1 MKKVLISG
9 TATIVICIA
18 LLFVTA
24 LIPQNALQKN
34 MEKSSDY
41 YNNHQMFDHV
51 TDYMFL
57 SRQDNY
63 ADCIL
68 TNIIYHIDQNNLA
81 ESILSASYYN
91 PEDEG
96 VQTSF
101 AYAVG
106 SKVEPNVDYSRYWH
120 GSMVL
125 LRPLFI
131 IFDIAGVR
139 MVLGILILIMT
150 VWFEVLLFKNH
161 YSVFGVCYAIGLML
175 VSVWMCAFCV
185 EYAMP
190 FVVMSV
196 ELPVLLVLLTRA
208 YEKKDAQNLTQKR
221 NDKNSEKHEA
231 DNCKL
236 NNRKLINRKLI
247 NRKPIN
253 RKPINR
259 KPEVLL
265 WAVLACA
272 GIVTAFVD
280 FLTTETVTFTMAYV
294 LYLIVKNRHDQ
305 MKPIKEEL
313 ICLIKSGIV
322 WLGSYGLM
330 IALKWALALVVLGK
344 DAFFNALRQAALRI
358 SGDATL
364 GNVTGAE
371 VVSDYERISGAL
383 CRNIG
388 CIYPFKSTMS
398 YGTAMIFILLVGL
411 VVFSIWYLFRGKTKS
426 CINKVLAIVS
436 LLPVMRFLVLNNH
449 SYIHFFFTYRALLVS
464 VVVIMYILAC
474 YVNGFVR
481 KRR

>member
-18 LLFVTA
+18 LLFLTA

-34 MEKSSDY
+34 MERSSDY
-41 YNNHQMFDHV
+41 YNNHQLFDHV

-68 TNIIYHIDQNNLA
+68 TNIIYHIDKNNLV
-81 ESILSASYYN
+81 ESVLSASYYN
-91 PEDEG
+91 PEDEN

-106 SKVEPNVDYSRYWH
+106 NKVEPDVDYSRYWH

-125 LRPLFI
+125 LRPLFV

-139 MVLGILILIMT
+139 MVLGILILLMT
-150 VWFEVLLFKNH
+150 VWFEILLFKNR
-161 YSVFGVCYAIGLML
+161 YSIFGVCYGVGLML

-190 FVVMSV
+190 FVVMSM
-196 ELPVLLVLLTRA
+196 ELPVLFVLLTRA
-208 YEKKDAQNLTQKR
+208 YEKKDAQNDKVKRDENKLDNQK
-221 NDKNSEKHEA
+221 A
-231 DNCKL
+231 DEHKL
-236 NNRKLINRKLI
+236 D
-247 NRKPIN
+247 
-253 RKPINR
+253 NR
-259 KPEVLL
+259 KPEVIL

-294 LYLIVKNRHDQ
+294 LYLIVKNRHNQ

-344 DAFFNALRQAALRI
+344 DAFFNALSQAALRI

-364 GNVTGAE
+364 GNVPGAE
-371 VVSDYERISGAL
+371 VVSNYERISGAL
-383 CRNIG
+383 WRNIG

-398 YGTAMIFILLVGL
+398 YGTSMIFILLVGL
-411 VVFSIWYLFRGKTKS
+411 IVFSIWYLFREKTKS

>member
-161 YSVFGVCYAIGLML
+161 YSVFGVCYGIGLML

-196 ELPVLLVLLTRA
+196 ELPVLFALLTRA
-208 YEKKDAQNLTQKR
+208 YEKKDAQNDKVKRDEHKLGNQK
-221 NDKNSEKHEA
+221 A
-231 DNCKL
+231 DEHKSDNF
-236 NNRKLINRKLI
+236 
-247 NRKPIN
+247 
-253 RKPINR
+253 
-259 KPEVLL
+259 KPEVIL

-272 GIVTAFVD
+272 GIVTAFMD
-280 FLTTETVTFTMAYV
+280 FLTTETITFTMAYV
-294 LYLIVKNRHDQ
+294 LYLIVKNRHNQ
-305 MKPIKEEL
+305 MRAVKDEL
-313 ICLIKSGIV
+313 IFLVKSGIV
-322 WLGSYGLM
+322 WLVSYGLM
-330 IALKWALALVVLGK
+330 IALKWVLALIVLGK
-344 DAFFNALRQAALRI
+344 DAFFNALSQAALRI

-383 CRNIG
+383 WRNIG

-411 VVFSIWYLFRGKTKS
+411 VVFSIWYLFREKAKS
-426 CINKVLAIVS
+426 CINKVLVMVS
-436 LLPVMRFLVLNNH
+436 LIPVLRFLVLNNH

-464 VVVIMYILAC
+464 VVVIIYILAC

>member
-18 LLFVTA
+18 LLFLTA
-24 LIPQNALQKN
+24 LIPQNALQNN
-34 MEKSSDY
+34 MERSSDY

-68 TNIIYHIDQNNLA
+68 TNIIYHIDQNDLVK
-81 ESILSASYYN
+81 SILSASYYN

-106 SKVEPNVDYSRYWH
+106 NKVEPNVDYSRYWH

-125 LRPLFI
+125 LRPLFV

-161 YSVFGVCYAIGLML
+161 YSVFGVCYGIGLML

-208 YEKKDAQNLTQKR
+208 YEKKDAQNDKVKRDENKLDNQK
-221 NDKNSEKHEA
+221 A
-231 DNCKL
+231 DEHKL
-236 NNRKLINRKLI
+236 D
-247 NRKPIN
+247 
-253 RKPINR
+253 NR
-259 KPEVLL
+259 KPEVIL

-280 FLTTETVTFTMAYV
+280 FLTTETVTFTMAYI
-294 LYLIVKNRHDQ
+294 LYLIVKNRHNQ

-322 WLGSYGLM
+322 WFASYGLM
-330 IALKWALALVVLGK
+330 IALKWVLALAVLGK
-344 DAFFNALRQAALRI
+344 DAFFNALSQAALRI

-364 GNVTGAE
+364 GNVPGAE
-371 VVSDYERISGAL
+371 VVSNYERISGAL
-383 CRNIG
+383 WRNMG

-398 YGTAMIFILLVGL
+398 YGTSMIFILLVGL
-411 VVFSIWYLFRGKTKS
+411 IVFSLWYLFREKTKS

-464 VVVIMYILAC
+464 VVVIMYILTNC
-474 YVNGFVR
+474 VSGFVR

>member
-18 LLFVTA
+18 LLLVTA

-131 IFDIAGVR
+131 IFDIAEVR

-161 YSVFGVCYAIGLML
+161 YSVFGVCYGIGLIL

-196 ELPVLLVLLTRA
+196 ELPVLFALLTRA
-208 YEKKDAQNLTQKR
+208 YEKEDVQ
-221 NDKNSEKHEA
+221 NDKVKRDEHKLGNQKA
-231 DNCKL
+231 DEHKSDNF
-236 NNRKLINRKLI
+236 
-247 NRKPIN
+247 
-253 RKPINR
+253 
-259 KPEVLL
+259 KPEVIL

-280 FLTTETVTFTMAYV
+280 FLTTETITFTMAYV
-294 LYLIVKNRHDQ
+294 LYLIVKNRHSQ
-305 MKPIKEEL
+305 MGTVKEEL
-313 ICLIKSGIV
+313 IYLVKSGIV
-322 WLGSYGLM
+322 WLVSYGLM
-330 IALKWALALVVLGK
+330 IALKWVLALIVLGK
-344 DAFFNALRQAALRI
+344 DAFFNALSQAALRI

-383 CRNIG
+383 WRNIG

-411 VVFSIWYLFRGKTKS
+411 VVFSIWYLFREKAKS
-426 CINKVLAIVS
+426 CINKVMVMVS
-436 LLPVMRFLVLNNH
+436 LIPVLRFLVLNNH

-464 VVVIMYILAC
+464 VVVIIYILAC

>member
-18 LLFVTA
+18 LLFLTA

-34 MEKSSDY
+34 MERSSDY
-41 YNNHQMFDHV
+41 YNNHQLFDHV

-68 TNIIYHIDQNNLA
+68 TNIIYHIDKNNLV
-81 ESILSASYYN
+81 ESVLSASYYN
-91 PEDEG
+91 PEDEN

-106 SKVEPNVDYSRYWH
+106 NKVEPDVDYSRYWH

-125 LRPLFI
+125 LRPLFV

-139 MVLGILILIMT
+139 MVLGILILLMT
-150 VWFEVLLFKNH
+150 VWFEILLFKNR
-161 YSVFGVCYAIGLML
+161 YSIFGVCYGVGLML

-190 FVVMSV
+190 FVVMSM
-196 ELPVLLVLLTRA
+196 ELPVLFVLLTRA
-208 YEKKDAQNLTQKR
+208 YEKKDAQNDKVKRDENKLDNQK
-221 NDKNSEKHEA
+221 A
-231 DNCKL
+231 DENKL
-236 NNRKLINRKLI
+236 D
-247 NRKPIN
+247 
-253 RKPINR
+253 NR
-259 KPEVLL
+259 KPEVIL

-294 LYLIVKNRHDQ
+294 LYLIVKNRHNQ

-344 DAFFNALRQAALRI
+344 DAFFNALSQAALRI

-364 GNVTGAE
+364 GNVPGAE
-371 VVSDYERISGAL
+371 VVSNYERISGAL
-383 CRNIG
+383 WRNIG

-398 YGTAMIFILLVGL
+398 YGTSMIFILLVGL
-411 VVFSIWYLFRGKTKS
+411 IVFSIWYLFREKTKS

>member
-68 TNIIYHIDQNNLA
+68 TNIIYHIDKNNLV
-81 ESILSASYYN
+81 ESVLSASYYN
-91 PEDEG
+91 PEDEN

-106 SKVEPNVDYSRYWH
+106 NKVEPDVDYSRYWH

-125 LRPLFI
+125 LRPLFV
-131 IFDIAGVR
+131 IFDIVGVR

-161 YSVFGVCYAIGLML
+161 YSVFGVCYGIGPIL

-196 ELPVLLVLLTRA
+196 ELPVLFALLTRA
-208 YEKKDAQNLTQKR
+208 YEKEDVQ
-221 NDKNSEKHEA
+221 NDKVKRDEHKLGNQKA
-231 DNCKL
+231 DEHKSDNF
-236 NNRKLINRKLI
+236 
-247 NRKPIN
+247 
-253 RKPINR
+253 
-259 KPEVLL
+259 KPEVIL

-280 FLTTETVTFTMAYV
+280 FLTTETITFTMAYV
-294 LYLIVKNRHDQ
+294 LYLIVKNRHSQ
-305 MKPIKEEL
+305 MGTVKEEL
-313 ICLIKSGIV
+313 IYLVKSGIV
-322 WLGSYGLM
+322 WLVSYGLM
-330 IALKWALALVVLGK
+330 IALKWVLALIVLGK
-344 DAFFNALRQAALRI
+344 DAFFNALSQAALRI

-383 CRNIG
+383 WRNIG

-411 VVFSIWYLFRGKTKS
+411 VVFSIWYLFREKAKC
-426 CINKVLAIVS
+426 CINKVLVMVS
-436 LLPVMRFLVLNNH
+436 LIPVLRFLVLNNH

>member
-18 LLFVTA
+18 LLFLTA

-34 MEKSSDY
+34 MERSSDY
-41 YNNHQMFDHV
+41 YNNHQTFDHV

-57 SRQDNY
+57 GRQDNY

-68 TNIIYHIDQNNLA
+68 TNIIYHIDQNDLVK
-81 ESILSASYYN
+81 SILSASYYN

-101 AYAVG
+101 AYAVDN
-106 SKVEPNVDYSRYWH
+106 KVEPNVDYSRYWH

-125 LRPLFI
+125 LRPLFV
-131 IFDIAGVR
+131 IFDIVGVR

-161 YSVFGVCYAIGLML
+161 YSVFGVCYGIGLIL

-196 ELPVLLVLLTRA
+196 ELPVLFVLLTRA
-208 YEKKDAQNLTQKR
+208 YEKEDVQ
-221 NDKNSEKHEA
+221 NDKVKRDEHKLGNQKA
-231 DNCKL
+231 DEHKSDNF
-236 NNRKLINRKLI
+236 
-247 NRKPIN
+247 
-253 RKPINR
+253 
-259 KPEVLL
+259 KPEVIL

-280 FLTTETVTFTMAYV
+280 FLTTETVTFTMAYI
-294 LYLIVKNRHDQ
+294 LYLIVKNRHNQ

-322 WLGSYGLM
+322 WLVSYGLM
-330 IALKWALALVVLGK
+330 IALKWVLALIVLGK
-344 DAFFNALRQAALRI
+344 DAFFNALSQAALRI

-364 GNVTGAE
+364 GNVPGAE
-371 VVSDYERISGAL
+371 VVSNYERISGAL
-383 CRNIG
+383 WRNMG

-398 YGTAMIFILLVGL
+398 YGTSMIFILLVGL
-411 VVFSIWYLFRGKTKS
+411 IVFSLWYLFREKTKS

-464 VVVIMYILAC
+464 VVVIMYILTNC
-474 YVNGFVR
+474 VSGFVR

>member
-18 LLFVTA
+18 LLFLTA

-34 MEKSSDY
+34 MERSSDY
-41 YNNHQMFDHV
+41 YNNHQLFDHV

-68 TNIIYHIDQNNLA
+68 TNIIYHIDKNNLV
-81 ESILSASYYN
+81 ESVLSASYYN
-91 PEDEG
+91 PEDEN

-106 SKVEPNVDYSRYWH
+106 NKVEPDVDYSRYWH

-125 LRPLFI
+125 LRPLFV

-139 MVLGILILIMT
+139 MVLGILILLMT
-150 VWFEVLLFKNH
+150 VWFEILLFKNR
-161 YSVFGVCYAIGLML
+161 YSIFGVCYGVGLML

-190 FVVMSV
+190 FVVMSM
-196 ELPVLLVLLTRA
+196 ELPVLFVLLTRA
-208 YEKKDAQNLTQKR
+208 YEKKDAQNDKVKRDENKLDNQK
-221 NDKNSEKHEA
+221 A
-231 DNCKL
+231 DEHKL
-236 NNRKLINRKLI
+236 D
-247 NRKPIN
+247 
-253 RKPINR
+253 NR
-259 KPEVLL
+259 KPEVIL

-280 FLTTETVTFTMAYV
+280 FLTTETVTFTMAYI
-294 LYLIVKNRHDQ
+294 LYLIVKNRHNQ

-322 WLGSYGLM
+322 WFASYGLM
-330 IALKWALALVVLGK
+330 IALKWVLALAVLGK
-344 DAFFNALRQAALRI
+344 DAFFNALIQAALRI

-364 GNVTGAE
+364 GNVPGAE
-371 VVSDYERISGAL
+371 VVSNYERISGAL
-383 CRNIG
+383 WRNIG

-398 YGTAMIFILLVGL
+398 YGTAMIFIFLVGL
-411 VVFSIWYLFRGKTKS
+411 IVFSIWYLFREKTKS

-464 VVVIMYILAC
+464 VVVIIYILAC

>member
-131 IFDIAGVR
+131 IFDIEGVR

-196 ELPVLLVLLTRA
+196 ELPVLFSLLTRA
-208 YEKKDAQNLTQKR
+208 YEKKDVQ
-221 NDKNSEKHEA
+221 NDKVKRDEHKLGNQKA
-231 DNCKL
+231 DEHKSDNY
-236 NNRKLINRKLI
+236 
-247 NRKPIN
+247 
-253 RKPINR
+253 
-259 KPEVLL
+259 KPEVIL

-280 FLTTETVTFTMAYV
+280 FLTTETITFTMAYV
-294 LYLIVKNRHDQ
+294 LYLIVKNRHNQ
-305 MKPIKEEL
+305 MRTVKEEL
-313 ICLIKSGIV
+313 IYLVKSGIV
-322 WLGSYGLM
+322 WLVSYGLM
-330 IALKWALALVVLGK
+330 IALKWVLALIVLGK
-344 DAFFNALRQAALRI
+344 DAFFNALSQAALRI

-364 GNVTGAE
+364 GNVTGAK

-383 CRNIG
+383 WRNIG

-411 VVFSIWYLFRGKTKS
+411 VVFSIWYLFREKAKS
-426 CINKVLAIVS
+426 CINKVLVMVS
-436 LLPVMRFLVLNNH
+436 LIPVLRFLVLNNH

>member
-18 LLFVTA
+18 LLFLTA

-34 MEKSSDY
+34 MERSSDY
-41 YNNHQMFDHV
+41 YNNHQLFDHV

-68 TNIIYHIDQNNLA
+68 TNIIYHIDKNNLV
-81 ESILSASYYN
+81 ESVLSASYYN
-91 PEDEG
+91 PEDEN

-106 SKVEPNVDYSRYWH
+106 NKVEPDVDYSRYWH

-125 LRPLFI
+125 LRPLFV

-139 MVLGILILIMT
+139 MVLGILILLMT
-150 VWFEVLLFKNH
+150 VWFEILLFKNR
-161 YSVFGVCYAIGLML
+161 YSIFGVCYGVGLML

-190 FVVMSV
+190 FVVMSM
-196 ELPVLLVLLTRA
+196 ELPVLFVLLTRA
-208 YEKKDAQNLTQKR
+208 YEKKDAQNDKVKRDENKLDNQK
-221 NDKNSEKHEA
+221 A
-231 DNCKL
+231 DEHKL
-236 NNRKLINRKLI
+236 D
-247 NRKPIN
+247 
-253 RKPINR
+253 NR
-259 KPEVLL
+259 KPEVIL

-294 LYLIVKNRHDQ
+294 LYLIVKNRHNQ

-330 IALKWALALVVLGK
+330 IVLKWALALVVLGK
-344 DAFFNALRQAALRI
+344 DAFFNALSQAALRI

-364 GNVTGAE
+364 GNVPGAE
-371 VVSDYERISGAL
+371 VVSNYERISGAL
-383 CRNIG
+383 WRNMG

-398 YGTAMIFILLVGL
+398 YGTSMIFILLVGL
-411 VVFSIWYLFRGKTKS
+411 IVFSLWYLFREKTKS

-464 VVVIMYILAC
+464 VVVIMYILTNC
-474 YVNGFVR
+474 VSGFVR

>member
-34 MEKSSDY
+34 MERSSDY

-68 TNIIYHIDQNNLA
+68 TNIIYHIDQNNLV

-161 YSVFGVCYAIGLML
+161 YSVFGVCYGIGLIL

-196 ELPVLLVLLTRA
+196 ELPVLFALLTRA
-208 YEKKDAQNLTQKR
+208 YEKKDVQ
-221 NDKNSEKHEA
+221 NDKVKRDEHKLGNQKA
-231 DNCKL
+231 DEHKL
-236 NNRKLINRKLI
+236 DNF
-247 NRKPIN
+247 
-253 RKPINR
+253 
-259 KPEVLL
+259 KPEVIL

-272 GIVTAFVD
+272 GIVTAFMD
-280 FLTTETVTFTMAYV
+280 FLTTETITFTMAYV
-294 LYLIVKNRHDQ
+294 LYLIVKNRHNQ
-305 MKPIKEEL
+305 MRTVKEEL
-313 ICLIKSGIV
+313 ICLVKSGIV
-322 WLGSYGLM
+322 WLVSYGLM
-330 IALKWALALVVLGK
+330 IALKWVLALIVLGK
-344 DAFFNALRQAALRI
+344 DAFFNALSQAALRI

-383 CRNIG
+383 WRNIG

-411 VVFSIWYLFRGKTKS
+411 VVFSIWYLFREKAKS
-426 CINKVLAIVS
+426 CINKVLVMVS
-436 LLPVMRFLVLNNH
+436 LIPVLRFLVLNNH

-464 VVVIMYILAC
+464 VVVIIYILAC

>member
-18 LLFVTA
+18 LLFLTA

-41 YNNHQMFDHV
+41 YNNHQLFDHV

-68 TNIIYHIDQNNLA
+68 TNIIYHIDKNNLV
-81 ESILSASYYN
+81 ESVLSASYYN
-91 PEDEG
+91 PEDED

-101 AYAVG
+101 AYAVVN
-106 SKVEPNVDYSRYWH
+106 KVEPDVDYSRYWH

-125 LRPLFI
+125 LRPLFV

-139 MVLGILILIMT
+139 MALGILILIMT
-150 VWFEVLLFKNH
+150 VWFEILLFKNH
-161 YSVFGVCYAIGLML
+161 YSIYGVCYGIGLML

-196 ELPVLLVLLTRA
+196 ELPVLFVLLTRA
-208 YEKKDAQNLTQKR
+208 YERKDAQKLDNQK
-221 NDKNSEKHEA
+221 A
-231 DNCKL
+231 DEHKSVKC
-236 NNRKLINRKLI
+236 
-247 NRKPIN
+247 
-253 RKPINR
+253 
-259 KPEVLL
+259 KPEVIL

-280 FLTTETVTFTMAYV
+280 FLTTETITFTMAYV
-294 LYLIVKNRHDQ
+294 LYIIVKNRHNQ
-305 MKPIKEEL
+305 MKPVKEEL

-322 WLGSYGLM
+322 WLASYGLM
-330 IALKWALALVVLGK
+330 IVLKWVLALVALGK
-344 DAFFNALRQAALRI
+344 DAFFNALSQAALRI

-364 GNVTGAE
+364 GNVPGAE
-371 VVSDYERISGAL
+371 VVSNYERISGAL
-383 CRNIG
+383 WRNMG

-398 YGTAMIFILLVGL
+398 YGTSMIFIFLVGL
-411 VVFSIWYLFRGKTKS
+411 IVFSIWYLFREKTKS
-426 CINKVLAIVS
+426 CINKVLVIVS
-436 LLPVMRFLVLNNH
+436 LIPVLRFLVLNNH

-464 VVVIMYILAC
+464 VVVIMYILTNC
-474 YVNGFVR
+474 VSGFVR

>member
-9 TATIVICIA
+9 AATIVICIA

-131 IFDIAGVR
+131 IFDIAEVR

-196 ELPVLLVLLTRA
+196 ELPVLFALLTRA
-208 YEKKDAQNLTQKR
+208 YEKKDVQ
-221 NDKNSEKHEA
+221 NDKVKRDEHKLGNQKA
-231 DNCKL
+231 DEHKL
-236 NNRKLINRKLI
+236 DNF
-247 NRKPIN
+247 
-253 RKPINR
+253 
-259 KPEVLL
+259 KPEVIL

-280 FLTTETVTFTMAYV
+280 FLTTETITFTMAYV
-294 LYLIVKNRHDQ
+294 LYLIVKNRHNQ
-305 MKPIKEEL
+305 MGTVKEEL
-313 ICLIKSGIV
+313 IFLVKSGIV
-322 WLGSYGLM
+322 WLVSYGLM
-330 IALKWALALVVLGK
+330 IALKWVLALIVLGK
-344 DAFFNALRQAALRI
+344 DAFFNALSQAALRI

-383 CRNIG
+383 WRNVG

-398 YGTAMIFILLVGL
+398 YGTSMIFILLVGL
-411 VVFSIWYLFRGKTKS
+411 IVFSLWYLFREKTKS

-464 VVVIMYILAC
+464 VVVIMYILTNC
-474 YVNGFVR
+474 VSGFVR

>member
-131 IFDIAGVR
+131 IFDIEGVR

-161 YSVFGVCYAIGLML
+161 YSVFGVCYGIGLIL

-196 ELPVLLVLLTRA
+196 ELPVLFALLTRA
-208 YEKKDAQNLTQKR
+208 YEKEDVQ
-221 NDKNSEKHEA
+221 NDKVKRDEHKLGNQKA
-231 DNCKL
+231 DEHKSDNF
-236 NNRKLINRKLI
+236 
-247 NRKPIN
+247 
-253 RKPINR
+253 
-259 KPEVLL
+259 KPEVIL

-280 FLTTETVTFTMAYV
+280 FLTTETITFTMAYV
-294 LYLIVKNRHDQ
+294 LYLIVKNRHNR
-305 MKPIKEEL
+305 MRTVKEEL
-313 ICLIKSGIV
+313 IYLVKSGIV
-322 WLGSYGLM
+322 WLVSYGLM
-330 IALKWALALVVLGK
+330 IALKWVLALIVLGK
-344 DAFFNALRQAALRI
+344 DAFFNALSQAALRI

-383 CRNIG
+383 WRNIG

-411 VVFSIWYLFRGKTKS
+411 VVFSIWYLFREKAKS
-426 CINKVLAIVS
+426 CINKVMVMVS
-436 LLPVMRFLVLNNH
+436 LIPVLRFLVLNNH

-464 VVVIMYILAC
+464 VVVIIYILAC

>member
-68 TNIIYHIDQNNLA
+68 TNIIYHIDQNNLV

-161 YSVFGVCYAIGLML
+161 YSVFGVCYGIGLIL

-196 ELPVLLVLLTRA
+196 ELPVLFALLTRA
-208 YEKKDAQNLTQKR
+208 YEKEDVQ
-221 NDKNSEKHEA
+221 NDKVKRDEHKLGNQKA
-231 DNCKL
+231 DEHKSDNF
-236 NNRKLINRKLI
+236 
-247 NRKPIN
+247 
-253 RKPINR
+253 
-259 KPEVLL
+259 KPEVIL

-280 FLTTETVTFTMAYV
+280 FLTTETITFTMAYV
-294 LYLIVKNRHDQ
+294 LYLIAKNRHNQ
-305 MKPIKEEL
+305 MGTLKEEL
-313 ICLIKSGIV
+313 IYLVKSGIV
-322 WLGSYGLM
+322 WLVSYGLM
-330 IALKWALALVVLGK
+330 IALKWLLALIVLGK
-344 DAFFNALRQAALRI
+344 DAFFNALSQVALRI

-383 CRNIG
+383 WRNIG

-411 VVFSIWYLFRGKTKS
+411 VVFSIWYLFREKAKS
-426 CINKVLAIVS
+426 CINKVLVMVS
-436 LLPVMRFLVLNNH
+436 LIPVLRFLVLNNH

-464 VVVIMYILAC
+464 VVVIIYILAC

>member
-18 LLFVTA
+18 LLFLTA

-34 MEKSSDY
+34 MERSSDY
-41 YNNHQMFDHV
+41 YNNHQLFDHV

-68 TNIIYHIDQNNLA
+68 TNIIYHIDKNNLV
-81 ESILSASYYN
+81 ESVLSASYYN
-91 PEDEG
+91 PEDEN

-106 SKVEPNVDYSRYWH
+106 NKVEPDVDYSRYWH

-125 LRPLFI
+125 LRPLFV

-139 MVLGILILIMT
+139 MVLGILILLMT
-150 VWFEVLLFKNH
+150 VWFEILLFKNR
-161 YSVFGVCYAIGLML
+161 YSIFGVCYGVGLML

-190 FVVMSV
+190 FVVMSM
-196 ELPVLLVLLTRA
+196 ELPVLFVLLTRA
-208 YEKKDAQNLTQKR
+208 HEKKDAQNDKVKRDENKLDNQK
-221 NDKNSEKHEA
+221 A
-231 DNCKL
+231 DEHKL
-236 NNRKLINRKLI
+236 D
-247 NRKPIN
+247 
-253 RKPINR
+253 NR
-259 KPEVLL
+259 KPEVIL

-280 FLTTETVTFTMAYV
+280 FLTTETVTFTMAYI
-294 LYLIVKNRHDQ
+294 LYLIVKNRHNQ

-322 WLGSYGLM
+322 WFASYGLM
-330 IALKWALALVVLGK
+330 IALKWVLALAVLGK
-344 DAFFNALRQAALRI
+344 DAFFNALSQAALRI

-364 GNVTGAE
+364 GNVPGAE
-371 VVSDYERISGAL
+371 VVSNYERISGAL
-383 CRNIG
+383 WRNIG

-398 YGTAMIFILLVGL
+398 YGTSMIFILLVGL
-411 VVFSIWYLFRGKTKS
+411 IVFSLWYLFREKTKS

-464 VVVIMYILAC
+464 VVVIIYILAC

>member
-161 YSVFGVCYAIGLML
+161 YSVFGVCYGIGLIL

-196 ELPVLLVLLTRA
+196 ELPVLFALLTRA
-208 YEKKDAQNLTQKR
+208 YEKEDVQ
-221 NDKNSEKHEA
+221 NDKVKRDEHKLGNQKA
-231 DNCKL
+231 DEHKSDNF
-236 NNRKLINRKLI
+236 
-247 NRKPIN
+247 
-253 RKPINR
+253 
-259 KPEVLL
+259 KPEVIL

-280 FLTTETVTFTMAYV
+280 FLTTETITFTMAYV
-294 LYLIVKNRHDQ
+294 LYLIVKNRHNQ
-305 MKPIKEEL
+305 MRTVKEEL
-313 ICLIKSGIV
+313 ICLVKSGIV
-322 WLGSYGLM
+322 WLVSYGLM
-330 IALKWALALVVLGK
+330 IALKWVLALIVLGK
-344 DAFFNALRQAALRI
+344 DAFFNALSQAALRI

-371 VVSDYERISGAL
+371 VVSDYERMSGAL
-383 CRNIG
+383 WRNIG

-411 VVFSIWYLFRGKTKS
+411 VVFSIWYLFREKAKS
-426 CINKVLAIVS
+426 CINKVMVMVS
-436 LLPVMRFLVLNNH
+436 LIPVLRFLVLNNH

>member
-253 RKPINR
+253 RKP
-259 KPEVLL
+259 EVLL

-344 DAFFNALRQAALRI
+344 DAFFNALSQAALRI

-383 CRNIG
+383 WRNIG

>member
-18 LLFVTA
+18 LLFLTA

-34 MEKSSDY
+34 MERSSDY
-41 YNNHQMFDHV
+41 YNNHQLFDHV

-68 TNIIYHIDQNNLA
+68 TNIIYHIDKNNLV
-81 ESILSASYYN
+81 ESVLSASYYN
-91 PEDEG
+91 PEDEN

-106 SKVEPNVDYSRYWH
+106 NKVEPDVDYSRYWH

-125 LRPLFI
+125 LRPLFV

-139 MVLGILILIMT
+139 MVLGILILLMT
-150 VWFEVLLFKNH
+150 VWFEILLFKNR
-161 YSVFGVCYAIGLML
+161 YSIFGVCYGVGLML

-190 FVVMSV
+190 FVVMSM
-196 ELPVLLVLLTRA
+196 ELPVLFVLLTRA
-208 YEKKDAQNLTQKR
+208 YEKKDAQNDKVKRDENKLDNQK
-221 NDKNSEKHEA
+221 A
-231 DNCKL
+231 DEHKL
-236 NNRKLINRKLI
+236 D
-247 NRKPIN
+247 
-253 RKPINR
+253 NR
-259 KPEVLL
+259 KPEVIL

-280 FLTTETVTFTMAYV
+280 FLTTETVTFTMAYI
-294 LYLIVKNRHDQ
+294 LYLIVKNRHNQ

-322 WLGSYGLM
+322 WFASYGLM
-330 IALKWALALVVLGK
+330 IALKWVLALAVLGK
-344 DAFFNALRQAALRI
+344 DAFFNALSQAALRI

-364 GNVTGAE
+364 GNVPGAE
-371 VVSDYERISGAL
+371 VVSNYERISGAL
-383 CRNIG
+383 WRNMG

-398 YGTAMIFILLVGL
+398 YGTSMIFILLVGL
-411 VVFSIWYLFRGKTKS
+411 IVFSLWYLFREKTKS

-464 VVVIMYILAC
+464 VVVIMYILTNC
-474 YVNGFVR
+474 VSGFVR

>member
-106 SKVEPNVDYSRYWH
+106 NKVEPDVDYSRYWH

-125 LRPLFI
+125 LRPLFV

-139 MVLGILILIMT
+139 MVLGILILILT

-161 YSVFGVCYAIGLML
+161 YSIFGVCYGIGLML

-196 ELPVLLVLLTRA
+196 ELPVLFVLLTRA
-208 YEKKDAQNLTQKR
+208 YEKKDAQNDKGKWDEHKLDNQK
-221 NDKNSEKHEA
+221 A
-231 DNCKL
+231 DEHKL
-236 NNRKLINRKLI
+236 D
-247 NRKPIN
+247 
-253 RKPINR
+253 NR
-259 KPEVLL
+259 KPEVIL

-280 FLTTETVTFTMAYV
+280 FLTTETITFTMAYI
-294 LYLIVKNRHDQ
+294 LYLIVKNRHNQ

-330 IALKWALALVVLGK
+330 IALKWALALAVLGK
-344 DAFFNALRQAALRI
+344 DAFFNALSQAALRI

-364 GNVTGAE
+364 GNVPGAE
-371 VVSDYERISGAL
+371 VVSNYERISGAL
-383 CRNIG
+383 WRNIG

-398 YGTAMIFILLVGL
+398 YGTAMIFIFLVGL
-411 VVFSIWYLFRGKTKS
+411 IVFSIWYLFREKTKS

-464 VVVIMYILAC
+464 VVVIMYILTNC
-474 YVNGFVR
+474 VSGFVR

>member
-18 LLFVTA
+18 LLFLTA

-34 MEKSSDY
+34 MERSSDY
-41 YNNHQMFDHV
+41 YNNHQTFDHV

-68 TNIIYHIDQNNLA
+68 TNIIYHIDKNNLV
-81 ESILSASYYN
+81 ESVLSASYYN
-91 PEDEG
+91 PEDEN

-106 SKVEPNVDYSRYWH
+106 NKVEPDVDYSRYWH

-125 LRPLFI
+125 LRPLFV

-139 MVLGILILIMT
+139 MVLGILILLMT
-150 VWFEVLLFKNH
+150 VWFEILLFKNR
-161 YSVFGVCYAIGLML
+161 YSIFGVCYGVGLML

-190 FVVMSV
+190 FVVMSM
-196 ELPVLLVLLTRA
+196 ELPVLFVLLTRA
-208 YEKKDAQNLTQKR
+208 YEKKDAQNDKVKRDENKLDNQK
-221 NDKNSEKHEA
+221 A
-231 DNCKL
+231 DEHKL
-236 NNRKLINRKLI
+236 D
-247 NRKPIN
+247 
-253 RKPINR
+253 NR
-259 KPEVLL
+259 KPEVIL

-280 FLTTETVTFTMAYV
+280 FLTTETVTFTMAYI
-294 LYLIVKNRHDQ
+294 LYLIVKNRHNQ

-322 WLGSYGLM
+322 WFASYGLM
-330 IALKWALALVVLGK
+330 IALKWVLALAVLGK
-344 DAFFNALRQAALRI
+344 DAFFNALSQAALRI

-364 GNVTGAE
+364 GNVPGAE
-371 VVSDYERISGAL
+371 VVSNYERISGAL
-383 CRNIG
+383 WRNMG
-388 CIYPFKSTMS
+388 CIYPFK
-398 YGTAMIFILLVGL
+398 YHV
-411 VVFSIWYLFRGKTKS
+411 IWNIYD
-426 CINKVLAIVS
+426 
-436 LLPVMRFLVLNNH
+436 
-449 SYIHFFFTYRALLVS
+449 IHTSGWAYS
-464 VVVIMYILAC
+464 V
-474 YVNGFVR
+474 
-481 KRR
+481 

>member
-131 IFDIAGVR
+131 IFDIAEVR

-161 YSVFGVCYAIGLML
+161 YSVFGVCYGIGLIL

-196 ELPVLLVLLTRA
+196 ELPVLFALLTRA
-208 YEKKDAQNLTQKR
+208 YEKEDVQ
-221 NDKNSEKHEA
+221 NDKVKRDEHKLGNQKA
-231 DNCKL
+231 DEHKSDNF
-236 NNRKLINRKLI
+236 
-247 NRKPIN
+247 
-253 RKPINR
+253 
-259 KPEVLL
+259 KPEVIL

-280 FLTTETVTFTMAYV
+280 FLTTETITFTMAYV
-294 LYLIVKNRHDQ
+294 LYLIVKNRHSQ
-305 MKPIKEEL
+305 MGTVKEEL
-313 ICLIKSGIV
+313 IYLVKSGIV
-322 WLGSYGLM
+322 WLVSYGLM
-330 IALKWALALVVLGK
+330 IALKWVLALIVLGK
-344 DAFFNALRQAALRI
+344 DAFFNALSQAALRI

-383 CRNIG
+383 WRNIG

-411 VVFSIWYLFRGKTKS
+411 VVFSIWYLFREKAKS
-426 CINKVLAIVS
+426 CINKVMVMVS
-436 LLPVMRFLVLNNH
+436 LIPVLRFLVLNNH

-464 VVVIMYILAC
+464 VVVIIYILAC

>member
-131 IFDIAGVR
+131 IFDIAEVR

-196 ELPVLLVLLTRA
+196 ELPVLFALLTRA
-208 YEKKDAQNLTQKR
+208 YEKKEAQNDKVKRDEHKLGNQK
-221 NDKNSEKHEA
+221 A
-231 DNCKL
+231 DEHKSDNY
-236 NNRKLINRKLI
+236 
-247 NRKPIN
+247 
-253 RKPINR
+253 
-259 KPEVLL
+259 KPEVIL

-280 FLTTETVTFTMAYV
+280 FLTTETITFTMAYV
-294 LYLIVKNRHDQ
+294 LYLIVKNRHKQ
-305 MKPIKEEL
+305 MRAVKEEL
-313 ICLIKSGIV
+313 IFLVKSGIV
-322 WLGSYGLM
+322 WLVSYGLM
-330 IALKWALALVVLGK
+330 IALKWVLALIVLGK
-344 DAFFNALRQAALRI
+344 DAFFNALSQAALRI

-383 CRNIG
+383 WRNIG

-411 VVFSIWYLFRGKTKS
+411 VVFSIWYLFREKAKS
-426 CINKVLAIVS
+426 CINKVMVMVS
-436 LLPVMRFLVLNNH
+436 LIPVLRFLVLNNH

-464 VVVIMYILAC
+464 VVVIIYILAC

>member
-18 LLFVTA
+18 LLFLTA

-34 MEKSSDY
+34 MERSSDY
-41 YNNHQMFDHV
+41 YNNHQLFDHV

-68 TNIIYHIDQNNLA
+68 TNIIYHIDKNNLV
-81 ESILSASYYN
+81 ESVLSASYYN
-91 PEDEG
+91 PEDEN

-106 SKVEPNVDYSRYWH
+106 NKVEPDVDYSRYWH

-125 LRPLFI
+125 LRPLFV

-139 MVLGILILIMT
+139 MVLGILILLMT
-150 VWFEVLLFKNH
+150 VWFEILLFKNR
-161 YSVFGVCYAIGLML
+161 YSIFGVCYGVGLML

-190 FVVMSV
+190 FVVMSM
-196 ELPVLLVLLTRA
+196 ELPVLFVLLTRA
-208 YEKKDAQNLTQKR
+208 YEKKDAQNDKVKRDENKLDNQK
-221 NDKNSEKHEA
+221 A
-231 DNCKL
+231 DEHKL
-236 NNRKLINRKLI
+236 D
-247 NRKPIN
+247 
-253 RKPINR
+253 NR
-259 KPEVLL
+259 KPEVIL

-280 FLTTETVTFTMAYV
+280 FLTTETVTFTMAYI
-294 LYLIVKNRHDQ
+294 LYLIVKNRQNQ

-322 WLGSYGLM
+322 WFASYGLM
-330 IALKWALALVVLGK
+330 IALKWVLALAVLGK
-344 DAFFNALRQAALRI
+344 DAFFNALSQAALRI

-364 GNVTGAE
+364 GNVPGAE
-371 VVSDYERISGAL
+371 VVSNYERISGAL
-383 CRNIG
+383 WRNMG

-398 YGTAMIFILLVGL
+398 YGTSMIFILLVGL
-411 VVFSIWYLFRGKTKS
+411 IVFSLWYLFREKTKS

-464 VVVIMYILAC
+464 VVVIMYILTNC
-474 YVNGFVR
+474 VSGFVR

>member
-68 TNIIYHIDQNNLA
+68 TNIIYHIDQNNLV

-161 YSVFGVCYAIGLML
+161 YSVFGVCYGIGLIL

-196 ELPVLLVLLTRA
+196 ELPVLFALLTRA
-208 YEKKDAQNLTQKR
+208 YEKEDVQ
-221 NDKNSEKHEA
+221 NDKVKRDEHKLGNQKA
-231 DNCKL
+231 DEHKSDNF
-236 NNRKLINRKLI
+236 
-247 NRKPIN
+247 
-253 RKPINR
+253 
-259 KPEVLL
+259 KPEVIL

-280 FLTTETVTFTMAYV
+280 FLTTETITFTMAYV
-294 LYLIVKNRHDQ
+294 LYLIAKNRHNQ
-305 MKPIKEEL
+305 MGTLKEEL

-322 WLGSYGLM
+322 WLASYGLM
-330 IALKWALALVVLGK
+330 IALKWVLALVVLGK
-344 DAFFNALRQAALRI
+344 DAFFNALSQAALRI

-364 GNVTGAE
+364 GNVPGAE
-371 VVSDYERISGAL
+371 VVSNYERISGAL
-383 CRNIG
+383 WRNIG

-411 VVFSIWYLFRGKTKS
+411 VVFSIWYLFREKAKS
-426 CINKVLAIVS
+426 CINKVMVMVS
-436 LLPVMRFLVLNNH
+436 LIPVLRFLVLNNH

-464 VVVIMYILAC
+464 VVVIIYILAC

>member
-18 LLFVTA
+18 LLFLTA

-34 MEKSSDY
+34 MERSSDY
-41 YNNHQMFDHV
+41 YNNHQLFDHV

-68 TNIIYHIDQNNLA
+68 TNIIYHIDKNNLV
-81 ESILSASYYN
+81 ESVLSASYYN
-91 PEDEG
+91 PEDEN

-106 SKVEPNVDYSRYWH
+106 NKVEPDVDYSRYWH

-125 LRPLFI
+125 LRPLFV
-131 IFDIAGVR
+131 IFDIVGVR
-139 MVLGILILIMT
+139 MVLGILILLMT
-150 VWFEVLLFKNH
+150 VWFEILLFKNR
-161 YSVFGVCYAIGLML
+161 YSIFGVCYGVGLML

-190 FVVMSV
+190 FVVMSM
-196 ELPVLLVLLTRA
+196 ELPVLFVLLTRA
-208 YEKKDAQNLTQKR
+208 YEKKDAQNDKVKRDENKLDNQK
-221 NDKNSEKHEA
+221 A
-231 DNCKL
+231 DEHKL
-236 NNRKLINRKLI
+236 D
-247 NRKPIN
+247 
-253 RKPINR
+253 NR
-259 KPEVLL
+259 KPEVIL

-280 FLTTETVTFTMAYV
+280 FLTTETVTFTMAYI
-294 LYLIVKNRHDQ
+294 LYLIVKNRHNQ

-322 WLGSYGLM
+322 WLASYGLM
-330 IALKWALALVVLGK
+330 IALKWVLALVVLGK
-344 DAFFNALRQAALRI
+344 DAFFNALSQAALRI

-364 GNVTGAE
+364 GNVVGAE
-371 VVSDYERISGAL
+371 VVSNYERISGAL
-383 CRNIG
+383 WRNIG

-398 YGTAMIFILLVGL
+398 YGTSMIFILLVGL
-411 VVFSIWYLFRGKTKS
+411 IVFSIWYLFREKTKS

>member
-18 LLFVTA
+18 LLFLTA

-34 MEKSSDY
+34 MERSSDY
-41 YNNHQMFDHV
+41 YNNHQLFDHV

-68 TNIIYHIDQNNLA
+68 TNIIYHIDKNNLV
-81 ESILSASYYN
+81 ESVLSASYYN
-91 PEDEG
+91 PEDEN

-106 SKVEPNVDYSRYWH
+106 NKVEPDVDYSRYWH

-125 LRPLFI
+125 LRPLFV

-139 MVLGILILIMT
+139 MVLGILILLMT
-150 VWFEVLLFKNH
+150 VWFEILLFKNR
-161 YSVFGVCYAIGLML
+161 YSIFGVCYGVGLML

-190 FVVMSV
+190 FVVMSM
-196 ELPVLLVLLTRA
+196 ELPVLFVLLTRA
-208 YEKKDAQNLTQKR
+208 YEKKDAQNDKVKRDENKLDNQK
-221 NDKNSEKHEA
+221 A
-231 DNCKL
+231 DEHKL
-236 NNRKLINRKLI
+236 D
-247 NRKPIN
+247 
-253 RKPINR
+253 NR
-259 KPEVLL
+259 KPEVIL

-280 FLTTETVTFTMAYV
+280 FLTTETVTFTMAYI
-294 LYLIVKNRHDQ
+294 LYLIVKNRHNQ

-322 WLGSYGLM
+322 WFASYGLM
-330 IALKWALALVVLGK
+330 IALKWVLALAVLGK
-344 DAFFNALRQAALRI
+344 DAFFNALSQAALRI

-364 GNVTGAE
+364 GNVPGAE
-371 VVSDYERISGAL
+371 VVSNYERISGAL
-383 CRNIG
+383 WRNMG

-398 YGTAMIFILLVGL
+398 YGTSMIFILLVGL
-411 VVFSIWYLFRGKTKS
+411 IVFSLWYLFREKTKS

>member
-161 YSVFGVCYAIGLML
+161 YSVFGVCYGIGLIL

-196 ELPVLLVLLTRA
+196 ELPVLFALLTRA
-208 YEKKDAQNLTQKR
+208 YEKKDVQ
-221 NDKNSEKHEA
+221 NDKVKRDEHKLGNQKA
-231 DNCKL
+231 DEHKSDNY
-236 NNRKLINRKLI
+236 
-247 NRKPIN
+247 
-253 RKPINR
+253 
-259 KPEVLL
+259 KPEVIL

-280 FLTTETVTFTMAYV
+280 FLTTETITFTMAYV
-294 LYLIVKNRHDQ
+294 LYLIVKNRHNQ
-305 MKPIKEEL
+305 MRTVKEEL
-313 ICLIKSGIV
+313 IFLVKSGIV
-322 WLGSYGLM
+322 WLVSYGLM
-330 IALKWALALVVLGK
+330 IALKWVLALIVLGK
-344 DAFFNALRQAALRI
+344 DAFFNALSQAALRI

-383 CRNIG
+383 WRNIG

-411 VVFSIWYLFRGKTKS
+411 VVFSIWYLFREKAKS
-426 CINKVLAIVS
+426 CINKVLVMVS
-436 LLPVMRFLVLNNH
+436 LIPVLRFLVLNNH

-464 VVVIMYILAC
+464 VVVIIYILAC

>member
-18 LLFVTA
+18 LLFLTA

-34 MEKSSDY
+34 MERSSDY
-41 YNNHQMFDHV
+41 YNNHQLFDHV

-68 TNIIYHIDQNNLA
+68 TNIIYHIDKNNLV
-81 ESILSASYYN
+81 ESVLSASYYN
-91 PEDEG
+91 PEDEN

-106 SKVEPNVDYSRYWH
+106 NKVEPDVDYSRYWH

-125 LRPLFI
+125 LRPLFV
-131 IFDIAGVR
+131 IFDIVGVR
-139 MVLGILILIMT
+139 MVLGILILLMT
-150 VWFEVLLFKNH
+150 VWFEILLFKNR
-161 YSVFGVCYAIGLML
+161 YSIFGVCYGVGLML

-190 FVVMSV
+190 FVVMSM
-196 ELPVLLVLLTRA
+196 ELPVLFVLLTRA
-208 YEKKDAQNLTQKR
+208 YEKKDAQNDKVKRDENKLDNQK
-221 NDKNSEKHEA
+221 A
-231 DNCKL
+231 DEHKL
-236 NNRKLINRKLI
+236 D
-247 NRKPIN
+247 
-253 RKPINR
+253 NR
-259 KPEVLL
+259 KPEVIL

-280 FLTTETVTFTMAYV
+280 FLTTETVTFTMAYI
-294 LYLIVKNRHDQ
+294 LYLIVKNRHNQ

-322 WLGSYGLM
+322 WFASYGLM
-330 IALKWALALVVLGK
+330 IALKWVLALAVLGK
-344 DAFFNALRQAALRI
+344 DAFFNALSQAALRI

-364 GNVTGAE
+364 GNVVGAE
-371 VVSDYERISGAL
+371 VVSNYERISGAL
-383 CRNIG
+383 WRNIG

-398 YGTAMIFILLVGL
+398 YGTSMIFILLVGL
-411 VVFSIWYLFRGKTKS
+411 IVFSIWYLFREKTKS